1 MPGAS
6 SLIHRDGQQ
15 PANSGRSRPPSD
27 FPDSDRSDARSRAST
42 TEQSPREQRLH
53 VTAII
58 GKQIPNDPFDVYSID
73 QPMESEENLA
83 ISRHPDGAEFL
94 RHRASLRGVLE
105 ESR

>member
-1 MPGAS
+1 
-6 SLIHRDGQQ
+6 
-15 PANSGRSRPPSD
+15 
-27 FPDSDRSDARSRAST
+27 
-42 TEQSPREQRLH
+42 
-53 VTAII
+53 
-58 GKQIPNDPFDVYSID
+58 VYSID